1 MTKEKNAV
9 WRLLASVKLALIT
22 LFILSAAS
30 IIGTV
35 IKQKQAPGFYVEE
48 YGETLANLFEVLSLT
63 DMYASWWFLALMA
76 LFAVNLVV
84 CSIERL
90 PGVWRLV
97 RLDNLA
103 ADLDQLGKMGVTHRV
118 EAPLA
123 VEAAA
128 VRLREHLAGAGWGSP
143 ARRDRDGAVL
153 LFAQKGHWSRLG
165 VYVVHLSIL
174 VIIAGAVIGKTL
186 GYKAYVFLPE
196 GRATTQVFL
205 QGSAERV
212 PLGFE
217 LQSDNFQRS
226 YYPNGMIREYRT
238 DLTVVDPQRTDPL
251 HKSIVINDPLNYR
264 GITFYHGD
272 PYPLEEYYVVIRED
286 ATGREH
292 AFRIPAQRDIPWQGT
307 DVSFR
312 VEELRSEADG
322 MVRQARI
329 HFSDGRGEPSLF
341 WMNDRGTV
349 SIARTDGNYT
359 FSFRQ
364 LYSTLLLVNKDPGV
378 WVVWTGC
385 ILMLVGLA
393 MSFGFAHRRL
403 WVLVAPHKQ
412 GAQILVSGNSNKQ
425 RPAFESR
432 FKELVEWIK
441 QDPTF
446 SPAIKKGK
454 SKA

>member
-9 WRLLASVKLALIT
+9 WRLLASVKLALVT

-35 IKQKQAPGFYVEE
+35 IKQKQPPGFYVDE
-48 YGETLANLFEVLSLT
+48 YGEALAGLFEAFSLN
-63 DMYASWWFLALMA
+63 DMYASWWFIALMA

-103 ADLDQLGKMGVTHRV
+103 TDPGQLEKMGITHRAV
-118 EAPLA
+118 VPLA
-123 VEAAA
+123 VEAAS
-128 VRLREHLAGAGWGSP
+128 VRLREHLAGSGWGSP

-153 LFAQKGHWSRLG
+153 LFTQKGHWSRLG

-196 GRATTQVFL
+196 GRATTHVFL

-217 LQSDNFQRS
+217 LHSDSFQRS

-238 DLTVVDPQRTDPL
+238 DLTVVDSQRTDPL
-251 HKSIVINDPLNYR
+251 HKSIVINDPLNHR

-272 PYPLEEYYVVIRED
+272 PYPLEEYFVTIREE

-292 AFRIPAQRDIPWQGT
+292 AFRVPAQRDIPWQGT
-307 DVSFR
+307 GVSFR
-312 VEELRSEADG
+312 VEELRAEEDG
-322 MVRQARI
+322 TVRQARI

-341 WMNDRGTV
+341 WMNDRGTET
-349 SIARTDGNYT
+349 IARTDGNYT

-378 WVVWTGC
+378 WVVWIGC
-385 ILMLVGLA
+385 ILMLIGLG

-403 WVLVAPHKQ
+403 WVLIAPQKQ
-412 GAQILVSGNSNKQ
+412 GAQILVSGTSNKQ
-425 RPAFESR
+425 RPAFERR
-432 FKELVEWIK
+432 FRELVERLEG
-441 QDPTF
+441 DATL
-446 SPAIKKGK
+446 SVRDKKGK
-454 SKA
+454 SKT